1 MQDQT
6 ECLYSNL
13 HSKMGWN
20 LIIIIFLLA
29 MQNFCRN
36 IMERLTPIFE
46 EESYNTYINK
56 SPQKN
61 SFRVDLK
68 NSASISTY
76 STQPSKYSSHVRD
89 KVSLSKNM
97 PTETYKPYSPIVKL
111 SNLRWKI
118 YLFTYFFFSHCFCLF
133 ENDFG
138 FQ

>member
-1 MQDQT
+1 MFI
-6 ECLYSNL
+6 LNFAL
-13 HSKMGWN
+13 KNGIKFVIHN
-20 LIIIIFLLA
+20 IFIS

-56 SPQKN
+56 SPPKN
-61 SFRVDLK
+61 SFSADLK

-89 KVSLSKNM
+89 KVSLSKNI
-97 PTETYKPYSPIVKL
+97 PAETYKPYSPIVKL

-118 YLFTYFFFSHCFCLF
+118 YLFTYFFFSYCFCLF
-133 ENDFG
+133 EYEIG